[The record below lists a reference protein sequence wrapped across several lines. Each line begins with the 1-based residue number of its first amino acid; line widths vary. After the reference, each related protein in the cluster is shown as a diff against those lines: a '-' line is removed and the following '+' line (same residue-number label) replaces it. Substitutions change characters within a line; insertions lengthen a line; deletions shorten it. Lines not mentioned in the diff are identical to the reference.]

1 MTSKQLAKIEG
12 AGDVL
17 EQVVIQGDLANLEPA
32 ARVAYY
38 KQVCESVGL
47 NPLTKPFDYI
57 KLNGKLTLYA
67 LRTCADQLRAIH
79 GVSIKVIDKSL
90 VDGLFTVHVSAQD
103 KSGRQDEDIGSVMI
117 AGLRGEAKA
126 NAMAKAMTKAKRRV
140 TLSICGLGWLDEN
153 EVAGIKGAEPP
164 TQSLDELFPE
174 SEPLGEPP
182 VAVEEAPIPEAP
194 AEKTSASEDDIGSP
208 GAYHLAIPLY
218 GEHDGGLEHYDLDSD
233 KEFYEEY
240 LKQLKFQ
247 AEIEGIPSREKM
259 TRLKA
264 FEQANLVGLDAIPA
278 AGKKKLFDWRKKLN
292 RKLGAQAKK
301 EAA

>member
-1 MTSKQLAKIEG
+1 MTDKQLATIEG

-32 ARVAYY
+32 ARVSYY

-67 LRTCADQLRAIH
+67 LRTCADQLRQLH
-79 GVSIKVIDKSL
+79 GVSIKVLSKETI
-90 VDGLFTVHVSAQD
+90 DGLFTVHVGAKD
-103 KSGRQDEDIGSVMI
+103 KTGRQDEDIGSVMI

-153 EVAGIKGAEPP
+153 EVAGLKGAEAPS
-164 TQSLDELFPE
+164 QSLDELFPTMPTE
-174 SEPLGEPP
+174 EPQVEPVVEVLEP
-182 VAVEEAPIPEAP
+182 QEEAPA
-194 AEKTSASEDDIGSP
+194 ATDRAP
-208 GAYHLAIPLY
+208 GAYHLAIPPF
-218 GEHDGGLEHYDLDSD
+218 GELEGGLEHYDLDSD

-240 LKQLKFQ
+240 LKQLKYQ
-247 AEIEGIPSREKM
+247 AAIEEIPSREKM

-264 FEQANLVGLDAIPA
+264 FEQANLAALDAIPL
-278 AGKKKLFDWRKKLN
+278 AGKKKLLEWRKKLN
-292 RKLGAQAKK
+292 RKLGALAKK